1 MCSNVFGAAEDFT
14 TWTESDTPG
23 RMTVTASKNDINLLD
38 RDESAWLYD
47 DKDAAHFSGD
57 FSHQFEV
64 TFQAST
70 GSWSRV
76 AVWGLANAVDD
87 SYDLFGLGADF
98 MTLSARENAGN
109 YYLDLDVIENGSS
122 LGPERSTALTTGTK
136 YYVTIARDDDAG
148 DNSKGEVVATIRTT
162 SHTGDV
168 VDTLTESELTEQN
181 DFQYIY
187 AGWSYNSG
195 DNAEQM
201 SVDIENL
208 NLNEEA
214 GGEPTVKG
222 RVAIVNMN

>member
-1 MCSNVFGAAEDFT
+1 MKVHGFT
-14 TWTESDTPG
+14 TIKE
-23 RMTVTASKNDINLLD
+23 RHILTAI
-38 RDESAWLYD
+38 
-47 DKDAAHFSGD
+47 
-57 FSHQFEV
+57 
-64 TFQAST
+64 ST

-76 AVWGLANAVDD
+76 NVWGLANAVDD
-87 SYDLFGLGADF
+87 SYDLIGLSADF
-98 MTLSARENAGN
+98 MTLSARENAGD
-109 YYLDLDVIENGSS
+109 YYLDLHVFENGTY
-122 LGPERSTALTTGTK
+122 LNEVRSDALSTGTK

-181 DFQYIY
+181 DFQHIY